1 MTRPHRTSR
10 RSFLQDS
17 AAAATGLP
25 TTIAWLGS
33 AVDDAKAKESGATID
48 CDVFVYGSTP
58 GGVSAAVEA
67 ARRGCKVVLACPYK
81 RPGGMAASGLS
92 TTDAVRPELFG
103 GIVAE
108 FIGRVRT
115 YYEKTLGRESP
126 EWKLIMD
133 GWFYE
138 PSVAERAFDDMIA
151 GESARLDYRRGAHL
165 LSAKTENGRITEVQ
179 LDQGDGQLHVVTAR
193 TYIDG
198 TYEGDLAA
206 AAKVP
211 YRVGREGRGEH
222 GESLAGIHYMNS
234 HTGTQIMTADT
245 GEPSPA
251 IQAFCAR
258 SIFTDDDAKKIP
270 IEKPATYDLH
280 EVDYLPLIGDFEA
293 GRRKSWSRGQLLPN
307 RKFQQNGGIDMP
319 TSLNLPGVSW
329 TWPEADR
336 HHRARLAQFHVDHAA
351 GLLWFLGNDPR
362 VPSHVRQL
370 IGPLGLHKDEFT
382 DTAGWPWQIYVRQGR
397 RIEGRALVTQ
407 HNFIRDPKTGKTP
420 RVEQPVTLGE
430 HSFDIHPCH
439 DRRFA
444 VEGFLEGVL
453 WYPKK
458 AFGPAQPG
466 QVPWGALLP
475 KKIDNLLVPVAMSA
489 THVAFSVLR
498 MEPVWMTTG
507 QLAGLAAA
515 VAKEKTCDVAS
526 LDPDPLPKTLGL
538 LTEPPV

>member
-1 MTRPHRTSR
+1 MNKLSRSSR
-10 RSFLQDS
+10 RQFLKS
-17 AAAATGLP
+17 TAVVATSLP
-25 TTIAWLGS
+25 ATIAWTGS
-33 AVDDAKAKESGATID
+33 SLALAIERAAGEAAT
-48 CDVFVYGSTP
+48 CDVLVYGSTP
-58 GGVSAAVEA
+58 GGVCAAVEA

-103 GIVAE
+103 GLVAE
-108 FIGRVRT
+108 FIGRVRK
-115 YYEKTLGRESP
+115 YYERTLGRNSP
-126 EWKLIMD
+126 QWPLVNE

-138 PSVAERAFDDMIA
+138 PSVAERAFDEMLTDEDSRI
-151 GESARLDYRRGAHL
+151 DYRRGAHL
-165 LSAKTENGRITEVQ
+165 VGAMTAGGKIRQVVLESA
-179 LDQGDGQLHVVTAR
+179 DGKKLTVTAK

-206 AAKVP
+206 AAKVR
-211 YRVGREGRGEH
+211 YRVGREGRDEY

-234 HTGTQIMTADT
+234 KTGEQIVTADT

-258 SIFTDDDAKKIP
+258 CIFTDDEAKKIP

-280 EVDYLPLIGDFEA
+280 EVDYLPLLNDFA
-293 GRRKSWSRGQLLPN
+293 SGRQKSWGKGTPLPN
-307 RKFQQNGGIDMP
+307 RKFQQNGGIDRP
-319 TSLNLPGVSW
+319 TSLNLPGASW
-329 TWPEADR
+329 AWPEADR

-362 VPSHVRQL
+362 VPSHVRKS
-370 IGPLGLHKDEFT
+370 IGALGLHKDEFT
-382 DTAGWPWQIYVRQGR
+382 DTGGWPWQIYVRQGR

-407 HNFIRDPKTGKTP
+407 HNFIKDPKTGRTP
-420 RVEQPVTLGE
+420 RVENAVTLGE

-444 VEGFLEGVL
+444 VDGFLEGVL

-475 KKIDNLLVPVAMSA
+475 KTIDNLVVPVALSA

-515 VAKEKTCDVAS
+515 VAKEKNCDVAS
-526 LDPDPLPKTLGL
+526 IDPEPLPKTLGIP
-538 LTEPPV
+538 TEPPA

>member
-1 MTRPHRTSR
+1 VWLR
-10 RSFLQDS
+10 S
-17 AAAATGLP
+17 AANAVEQQTGGAA
-25 TTIAWLGS
+25 
-33 AVDDAKAKESGATID
+33 E
-48 CDVFVYGSTP
+48 CDVLVYGSTP
-58 GGVSAAVEA
+58 GGVTAAVEA

-103 GIVAE
+103 GLVAE

-115 YYEKTLGRESP
+115 YYEKTLGRDSA
-126 EWKLIMD
+126 EWPLVKD

-138 PSVAERAFDDMIA
+138 PSVAERAFDEMIA
-151 GESARLDYRRGAHL
+151 GEHARLEYRRGAHL
-165 LSAKTENGRITEVQ
+165 LKAETANGRITSTLLE
-179 LDQGDGQLHVVTAR
+179 LADGAKLSITAR
-193 TYIDG
+193 TYVDA

-211 YRVGREGRGEH
+211 YRVGREGREEY
-222 GESLAGIHYMNS
+222 GESLAGIHYMNWR
-234 HTGTQIMTADT
+234 TGEQIKTADS

-270 IEKPATYDLH
+270 IEKPATYDQH
-280 EVDYLPLIGDFEA
+280 EVDYLPLVGDFAA
-293 GRRKSWSRGQLLPN
+293 GRRKSWGRGTPLPN
-307 RKFQQNGGIDMP
+307 RKFQQNGSIDQP

-362 VPSHVRQL
+362 VPDHVRKS
-370 IGPLGLHKDEFT
+370 IGSLGLHQDEFT
-382 DTAGWPWQIYVRQGR
+382 DTGGWPWQIYVRQGR
-397 RIEGRALVTQ
+397 RIAGRALVTQ
-407 HNFIRDPKTGKTP
+407 HNFIRDPETGRTP
-420 RVEQPVTLGE
+420 RVEQPVALGE

-439 DRRFA
+439 DRRYA
-444 VEGFLEGVL
+444 VDGFLEGVL

-466 QVPWGALLP
+466 QIPWGALLP
-475 KKIDNLLVPVAMSA
+475 KSLDNLLVPVAMSA

-515 VAKEKTCDVAS
+515 TAKEQSCDVAAI
-526 LDPDPLPKTLGL
+526 DPEPLPKTLGI
-538 LTEPPV
+538 LTEPPAV